1 MNTKNDFIPIANPR
15 QQYLK
20 HKEEIDRAVASV
32 LDGGSYILG
41 SATRV
46 FEEAFAGYIGV
57 KHCVGVNSGTDAL
70 ILALRACGVQTG
82 DEVITVSHTAVATVA
97 AIEAAGGQAV
107 LADIDPQRRCIEP
120 NVLESLIT
128 PKTKV
133 ILPVHLYGQPA
144 DMERILT
151 LARAYGLKVIEDC
164 AQAHGAAI
172 NGKKVGSFGDIA
184 CFSFYPTK
192 NLGAIGDGGAV
203 VTNSDELAEKVRGLR
218 EYGWKERYI
227 SHFAGV
233 NSRLDEVQAAILM
246 VKLRYL
252 DADNMCRMQHASQYI
267 QALAGSGLT
276 LPVKIDGTSHAMH
289 LFVIEHEKRS
299 AMQTYL
305 QEVGIGTAIHYP
317 LAVHQ
322 QPAYLERLQG
332 CHSLPQTEKLVPRIL
347 SLPMYPELTEQQV
360 ASVCQRLQ
368 EWDSL

>member
-1 MNTKNDFIPIANPR
+1 MNTKNNFIPIANPR

-41 SATRV
+41 SATRA

-97 AIEAAGGQAV
+97 AIEAAGGLAV
-107 LADIDPQRRCIEP
+107 LADIDTQRRCIEP

-192 NLGAIGDGGAV
+192 NLGAYGDAGAV
-203 VTNSDELAEKVRGLR
+203 VTQHKEVADLVRKLR
-218 EYGWKERYI
+218 NYGEAQRYT
-227 SHFAGV
+227 HTMRGY
-233 NSRLDEVQAAILM
+233 NSRLDELQAAILR
-246 VKLRYL
+246 VKLGYL
-252 DADNMCRMQHASQYI
+252 EAWNEARRERASWYREGLADAPV
-267 QALAGSGLT
+267 ALPEEARWAR
-276 LPVKIDGTSHAMH
+276 PVYH
-289 LFVIEHEKRS
+289 LFVVRS
-299 AMQTYL
+299 PERDAL
-305 QEVGIGTAIHYP
+305 QQHLRECGVGTLIHYP
-317 LAVHQ
+317 VPIHL
-322 QPAYLERLQG
+322 QPAYEDLG
-332 CHSLPQTEKLVPRIL
+332 YGKGTFPVAEKACSEVL
-347 SLPMYPELTEQQV
+347 SLPMYPELSREMV
-360 ASVCQRLQ
+360 NRVCDAVR
-368 EWDSL
+368 SFHS